1 MSDKKFISVFIL
13 WMMGLAVV
21 RGADKTE
28 VDKVLELHGNRGGF
42 AVYIGDDN
50 DTLVRQLSEQSMCSV
65 HGLFTDRTR
74 IETTRRHLSNAGL
87 YGRCSVEHWSGV
99 ELPYIENLVSL
110 LICEDKGAVSKE
122 EILRVLSPNG
132 LALFRSK
139 TGWEQLRK
147 PANPNTDE
155 WPQYYYGPENNP
167 VSKDTLVAPPR
178 HLQWRGSPRW
188 GRFHEK
194 MSSFAATDNF
204 IYVTLGIKAPITKLD
219 ARTGRVV
226 KTYAGTEYTDEII
239 LSDKMLIA
247 VVRPELPIP
256 SFKDGLTIKG
266 MPTRFQFS
274 QEQKTQLKVLDPE
287 SGKLIWQMGTAIAPL
302 GVALDSEHLY
312 ICDFAK
318 IRCFDKVTGKSKW
331 DSRPLP
337 VLITYP
343 SSNGPRM
350 VVKDGVVLF
359 TGSVHKMKGV
369 GCAGRH
375 PYSPVGGNREGAL
388 EGRPSRIRISQP

>member
-1 MSDKKFISVFIL
+1 MMPEQARMENILVLGKKYMSDKKFISVFIL

-50 DTLVRQLSEQSMCSV
+50 DTLVL
-65 HGLFTDRTR
+65 
-74 IETTRRHLSNAGL
+74 
-87 YGRCSVEHWSGV
+87 

-239 LSDKMLIA
+239 LSDKML
-247 VVRPELPIP
+247 VRPELPIP